1 MDCQAVAGQHKR
13 AAADGADPSAYT
25 AAPMR
30 HPTESGVDQIW
41 SSVYRELHTLA
52 ARHLAG
58 ERRNHT
64 LQPTAL
70 VHEAFL
76 RLRADR
82 ASGGIDRAAFCRAAA
97 GAMRR
102 ILVDHARA
110 RLRQKRAVQDGF
122 RVALDD
128 EVLASE
134 ADAIRLLELE
144 DAVTKLEVVSARRAE
159 VVRLRYFAGLTEEET
174 AEVLGVCRRTIQNE
188 FRSARAWL
196 RRAMGGC
203 SSESPA

>member
-1 MDCQAVAGQHKR
+1 
-13 AAADGADPSAYT
+13 
-25 AAPMR
+25 MR
-30 HPTESGVDQIW
+30 DTSESGVDQLW

-76 RLRADR
+76 RLRVDRGAGGLDR
-82 ASGGIDRAAFCRAAA
+82 AEFCRAAA

-110 RLRQKRAVQDGF
+110 RLRQKRSMPDGM
-122 RVALDD
+122 RGECEG
-128 EVLASE
+128 EVVASE
-134 ADAIRLLELE
+134 ADAVRMLELE
-144 DAVTKLEVVSARRAE
+144 DALTKLEAVSTRRAE
-159 VVRLRYFAGLTEEET
+159 VVRLRYFAGLAETEV
-174 AEVLGVCRRTIQNE
+174 ADVLRVSRRTVQYE

-196 RRAMGGC
+196 RRAMGSLG
-203 SSESPA
+203 EEGLE